1 MSADA
6 VVRIPHRA
14 LVVLVGPVASGKS
27 TWADRWFA
35 GQVVSSDALRALV
48 GEGEHDQRASKDAFA
63 VLEDVLDRRLRRGLL
78 TVVDSLALDGKQR
91 ERYRAVAAKHGV
103 SCVAV
108 VFDTAADECRA
119 RNRRRARPV
128 PPKVLSTQ
136 LQGWAVTLQRVAE
149 EPFDAVHVISGAVDV
164 GARIVPAGWERASAA
179 AARQREEPLAMKFGL
194 QIPRF
199 AFDGGPG
206 ELGHHLEEVARRAED
221 AGFSSLW
228 VMDHFLQIPQV
239 GREWEDMLDSY
250 TTLSFLAGV
259 TRHVTLGAMVT
270 GVTYRNVAHLGKI
283 VATLDVLSRGRAV
296 CGIGAAWFEREHKAY
311 GWDFPPLKERYALL
325 EDALE
330 LLPLMWGSGAPA
342 FEGRVVKVPEAICY
356 PRPLQEHVPI
366 LVGGSGERKTLR
378 LVAKYADA
386 CNLFGDAATV
396 RHKVDVLH
404 RHCRDLHRDPST
416 VEITHLSSAA
426 IVDDPSSLGLGAADV
441 ARINAGSVDDQ
452 IGRFRELGEAGVQHA
467 IVNLPLMTNADAID
481 GFAPVVQAFAS
492 SRAVL

>member
-1 MSADA
+1 MIP
-6 VVRIPHRA
+6 IPHDA

-27 TWADRWFA
+27 TWATRWLA
-35 GQVVSSDALRALV
+35 DHVVSSDALRALV

-63 VLEDVLDRRLRRGLL
+63 VLEDVLDRRLRRRLL
-78 TVVDSLALDGKQR
+78 TVVDSLAIDVKQR
-91 ERYRAVAAKHGV
+91 ERYRAIAAKHGV

-108 VFDTAADECRA
+108 VFDTPADECRS
-119 RNRRRARPV
+119 RNRARTRPV
-128 PPKVLSTQ
+128 PPKVLSSQ
-136 LQGWAVTLQRVAE
+136 LQGWPVTVQRVAE
-149 EPFDAVHVISGAVDV
+149 EPFAAVHVLSGAIDV
-164 GARIVPAGWERASAA
+164 GVRLVPAGWEGAAAA
-179 AARQREEPLAMKFGL
+179 AARQREEPRTMKFGL

-206 ELGHHLEEVARRAED
+206 ELGHHLEQVAKRAEEV
-221 AGFSSLW
+221 GFSSLW

-250 TTLSFLAGV
+250 TALSFLAAH
-259 TRHVTLGAMVT
+259 TRRVTLGAMVT
-270 GVTYRNVAHLGKI
+270 GVTYRNIAHLGKI

-330 LLPLMWGSGAPA
+330 LLPLMWGAGAPSFA
-342 FEGRVVKVPEAICY
+342 GRVVKVPEAICY

-396 RHKVDVLH
+396 RHKVEVLH
-404 RHCRDLHRDPST
+404 GHCRDLHRDPST
-416 VEITHLSSAA
+416 IEVTHLSSAA
-426 IVDDPSSLGLGAADV
+426 VVDDPSALGLAPADV

-452 IGRFRELGEAGVQHA
+452 IGRFRELAEAGVQHA
-467 IVNLPLMTNADAID
+467 IVNLPLMTNADALD
-481 GFAPVVQAFAS
+481 AFAPVVQAFAS